1 MSSTLID
8 SSAFEELNKVMTI
21 GTNGH
26 SIGISK
32 TMVAVVKDSTGDM
45 RELYKLLDTWC
56 SSTIL
61 SDYYLKYVKNNNTKL
76 NL

>member
-45 RELYKLLDTWC
+45 RELYKLVDT
-56 SSTIL
+56 
-61 SDYYLKYVKNNNTKL
+61 
-76 NL
+76 